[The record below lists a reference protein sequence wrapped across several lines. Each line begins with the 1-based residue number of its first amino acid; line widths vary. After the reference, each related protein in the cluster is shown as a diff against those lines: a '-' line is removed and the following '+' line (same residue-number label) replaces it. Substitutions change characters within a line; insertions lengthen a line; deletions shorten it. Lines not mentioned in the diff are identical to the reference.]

1 MAPSFELQLGKI
13 SAEVV
18 PDVLNTGRRRRG
30 RALRPIVDVSVGQS
44 PRRTCGLVRSEAMFS
59 DLPVERRVA
68 TWVRRADTAVGPPYF
83 LDVIPKAQIALDR
96 ISMTRE
102 VDARW
107 RTL

>member
-18 PDVLNTGRRRRG
+18 PDVLETGRRRRG
-30 RALRPIVDVSVGQS
+30 RAPGYIVDVSLGQNCGL
-44 PRRTCGLVRSEAMFS
+44 TCGLVESEAMFS

-83 LDVIPKAQIALDR
+83 LDVIPKA
-96 ISMTRE
+96 
-102 VDARW
+102 
-107 RTL
+107 

>member
-30 RALRPIVDVSVGQS
+30 RALRSIADVSVGQN
-44 PRRTCGLVRSEAMFS
+44 CGLTSGLVESEAMFS

-68 TWVRRADTAVGPPYF
+68 TWVGRAGTAVGPPYF
-83 LDVIPKAQIALDR
+83 LDVITKA
-96 ISMTRE
+96 
-102 VDARW
+102 
-107 RTL
+107 

>member
-18 PDVLNTGRRRRG
+18 PDVLNTGRRRGG
-30 RALRPIVDVSVGQS
+30 RALRPIADVRLGQNS
-44 PRRTCGLVRSEAMFS
+44 ELTCGLVRSEAMFS

-83 LDVIPKAQIALDR
+83 LDVIAKA
-96 ISMTRE
+96 
-102 VDARW
+102 
-107 RTL
+107 